1 MPRLIVAA
9 GGTQDDPQDSDTGVE
24 RNDERL
30 FYGSHKLKGGKKE
43 PMSVSKFND
52 AHGSFSA
59 GKPASGN
66 AFPPALYSAG
76 DEPIV
81 ELPPGKPGKGRAE
94 MERSLSYSRERRLK
108 DRNLSLKVGALS
120 HPGIV
125 RRHKPNE
132 DSLFAAQGMR
142 THLAG
147 TEPFGLFLVADGMG
161 GHAYG
166 QEASR
171 LAIQTMVDHVLSRVS
186 AGGELADAGPRH
198 LLVEGVQ
205 AANRAI
211 YRRNMEQHTEMG
223 TTVTAAL
230 IVDWTAFV
238 VNVGDSRTYLYR
250 ESDGL
255 RRVTRDHSVVA
266 YLVEAG
272 IITPDDSYT
281 HPRRNVISRSL
292 GTEPVI
298 QVDAFVEPLQPGDT
312 VMLCSD
318 GLWAM
323 LRDPFIQQLLC
334 PVNDASLTGRAL
346 LEAALQG
353 GGEDNA
359 SVIVVQVSEA
369 LEVGT

>member
-43 PMSVSKFND
+43 PMSVSNFND

-59 GKPASGN
+59 GEPASGN
-66 AFPPALYSAG
+66 AIPPALYSAG

-81 ELPPGKPGKGRAE
+81 ELPPGNGRAE
-94 MERSLSYSRERRLK
+94 VERSLSYSGERRLK

-186 AGGELADAGPRH
+186 AGGELADAGPRQ

-230 IVDWTAFV
+230 VVGWTAFV

-266 YLVEAG
+266 YLEEAG

-298 QVDAFVEPLQPGDT
+298 QVDAFVVPLQPGDT

-323 LRDPFIQQLLC
+323 LRDPFIQQLLW

-353 GGEDNA
+353 GGEDNV